1 MKNREQQETG
11 GESDQEPT
19 NPTSAAVRLDSAF
32 SIFAHEAVNLLPP
45 LAMATVIALSGLTVP
60 SV

>member
-1 MKNREQQETG
+1 MKNHEQQKNG
-11 GESDQEPT
+11 RESDQEPT

-45 LAMATVIALSGLTVP
+45 LAIATVIAPSGLTFP
-60 SV
+60 TA